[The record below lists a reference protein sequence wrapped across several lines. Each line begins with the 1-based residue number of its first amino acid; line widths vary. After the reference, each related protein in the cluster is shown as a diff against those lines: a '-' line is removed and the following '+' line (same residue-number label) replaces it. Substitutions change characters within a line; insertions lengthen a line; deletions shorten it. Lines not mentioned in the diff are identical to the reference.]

1 MGQARGP
8 PAAGARLSY
17 GTVADDFAYLAR
29 TPAKAAKQALDKI
42 GKAPEDVDLW
52 EINEAFASVAINSV
66 RMLGVDEDKV
76 NVNGGAIALG
86 HPIGASGARIVGA
99 LVHELRRRGGGIG
112 CAAICSGGG
121 QGDAIVLEV
130 NGVLGATSSLRSV
143 SRVAAFFDLDRTLM
157 AGSSGMHFARA
168 AYRSGM
174 VSRARLA
181 RWGVEHVRFRLRGST
196 DERTAQVL
204 TQVKELLAGVPERN
218 IERMG
223 PDLLAGVLPR
233 IYPKMLEEV
242 RAHQDA
248 GRATFIVSAAGNG
261 LVEMLARVLGMD
273 GGIGTRYEVASG
285 RPADRADRGAVR
297 VRRRQ
302 GGRHEALRRRAR
314 HRPGESW
321 AYSDS
326 ASDLPM
332 LRAVGNPVAVNP
344 DAELARLAAE
354 EGWRVMRFEK
364 LGRRLAIGGATLAAA
379 ASGTL
384 LATRHRQS
392 ARRLRAR
399 SSRRRR

>member
-1 MGQARGP
+1 M
-8 PAAGARLSY
+8 
-17 GTVADDFAYLAR
+17 
-29 TPAKAAKQALDKI
+29 
-42 GKAPEDVDLW
+42 
-52 EINEAFASVAINSV
+52 
-66 RMLGVDEDKV
+66 
-76 NVNGGAIALG
+76 
-86 HPIGASGARIVGA
+86 SGRP
-99 LVHELRRRGGGIG
+99 
-112 CAAICSGGG
+112 
-121 QGDAIVLEV
+121 
-130 NGVLGATSSLRSV
+130 
-143 SRVAAFFDLDRTLM
+143 AAFFDLDRTLM

-174 VSRARLA
+174 VSRPRLA
-181 RWGVEHVRFRLRGST
+181 RWGAEHVRFRLRGST
-196 DERTAQVL
+196 DRRTAQVL
-204 TQVKELLAGVPERN
+204 SQVKELLAGVPERE

-273 GGIGTRYEVASG
+273 GGIGTRYEVDGDGVLTG
-285 RPADRADRGAVR
+285 RIVEPFVYGEGKVAAMRRFAAD
-297 VRRRQ
+297 
-302 GGRHEALRRRAR
+302 HEIDL
-314 HRPGESW
+314 PGSW

-344 DAELARLAAE
+344 DPELAKIASE
-354 EGWRVMRFEK
+354 HGWRTMRFEK

-384 LATRHRQS
+384 LATRRKQPPQG
-392 ARRLRAR
+392 LRAR
-399 SSRRRR
+399 ARRR